1 MDLLFAIFY
10 ILTCVYSAKTSTN
23 DLVVQIRKLRVVE
36 EWEFRLNGINVGE
49 KFNEMDD
56 LEMNWRLWVC
66 EFLIMEELR
75 RGDLPKLNG
84 MKILLQ
90 IFKPFWFFI
99 RIILFFKI
107 NGTEKKKRLCYQ
119 RHRAKKRKRANA
131 TNNHRRQEGWIPC
144 MVMGELK
151 LNHVFLP
158 ISS

>member
-1 MDLLFAIFY
+1 M
-10 ILTCVYSAKTSTN
+10 
-23 DLVVQIRKLRVVE
+23 
-36 EWEFRLNGINVGE
+36 EFRLNGINVGE

-107 NGTEKKKRLCYQ
+107 NGTEKKNGFAIIVIVRRRERGQ
-119 RHRAKKRKRANA
+119 TRPTTTVDKKD
-131 TNNHRRQEGWIPC
+131 GS
-144 MVMGELK
+144 
-151 LNHVFLP
+151 HVW
-158 ISS
+158 